1 MLTIFYVNGFTE
13 SLLKLADNK
22 FTGIVALWWK
32 NSDHQME
39 TSVKEEVEQ
48 EIINSSVK
56 INLQTHLITASL
68 ICSQPKHQIR
78 SQQEHR
84 T

>member
-1 MLTIFYVNGFTE
+1 
-13 SLLKLADNK
+13 
-22 FTGIVALWWK
+22 
-32 NSDHQME
+32 ME